1 MTTLRGDGLL
11 LHEGD
16 IHTTGALTVGAID
29 NARDSDMEVS
39 EIRVGV

>member
-16 IHTTGALTVGAID
+16 MHTTGALTVGDAAKDI
-29 NARDSDMEVS
+29 ELS

>member
-16 IHTTGALTVGAID
+16 IHTTGALTVGGAVD
-29 NARDSDMEVS
+29 NGIELS